1 MTHIWVIL
9 INKHFITTGIK
20 GQTKVK
26 RIITLT
32 TDFGMDDHYVGSM
45 KGVILGINNEAI
57 LTDITHDL
65 AKYDIFK
72 AAFTVQNFYKFFPNN
87 SIHVVVVDPGVGSS
101 RKPILIQSEY
111 GIFIGP
117 DNGVFS
123 FVLEASENANVYEI
137 INSEYMLDNISN
149 TFHGRDIFAPVAAHI
164 SLGVDIAS
172 IGEKVNTPV
181 LLEIDKAIV
190 KGNEIVG
197 DIIYTDS
204 FGNLITNITA
214 DMLQN
219 LKEIRIDNFV
229 IDTVASSY
237 QDIEKGKLIAI
248 IGSSGFLELSVNQG
262 SASNF
267 IKSQKVTI
275 KK

>member
-1 MTHIWVIL
+1 
-9 INKHFITTGIK
+9 
-20 GQTKVK
+20 
-26 RIITLT
+26 
-32 TDFGMDDHYVGSM
+32 MDDHYVGSM

>member
-9 INKHFITTGIK
+9 INKHFITTDIK